1 MKQGI
6 HHESVDAPAAAMRSA
21 DIRHELYP
29 MPHTEAMDVRKK
41 DLIIRKAERRIHVR
55 VQNCR
60 VQTAMGTKRRDRDV
74 QDGQPVA
81 QLHTLCFACALFFHA
96 LINGDRVALPHQF
109 PAQTDLLSIVKS
121 SSSKPIDHGADDSKL
136 HANSYHF
143 LFLSFHTASSSF
155 GEMQDSSTES
165 FWLRPEF
172 SSLKNRPAPRRRMS
186 LSRA

>member
-1 MKQGI
+1 MSGSKTAVSRQPW
-6 HHESVDAPAAAMRSA
+6 APKEETGMYRMDSRSPSSTRSA
-21 DIRHELYP
+21 LP
-29 MPHTEAMDVRKK
+29 APS
-41 DLIIRKAERRIHVR
+41 
-55 VQNCR
+55 
-60 VQTAMGTKRRDRDV
+60 
-74 QDGQPVA
+74 
-81 QLHTLCFACALFFHA
+81 FFHA

-172 SSLKNRPAPRRRMS
+172 SSLKNRLAPRRRMP

>member
-1 MKQGI
+1 MTVSSGHQPQFPAQLRPVVLPEVGLHDREIQPHRSHRHILYSELQKLLPHFFDFGDDRPAPEPAQRPHMKQGI
-6 HHESVDAPAAAMRSA
+6 HHESVDAPAAAVRSA

-60 VQTAMGTKRRDRDV
+60 VQAAMGTKRRDRDV

-96 LINGDRVALPHQF
+96 LINGDRMALPHQF
-109 PAQTDLLSIVKS
+109 PAR
-121 SSSKPIDHGADDSKL
+121 PIS
-136 HANSYHF
+136 
-143 LFLSFHTASSSF
+143 
-155 GEMQDSSTES
+155 
-165 FWLRPEF
+165 
-172 SSLKNRPAPRRRMS
+172 
-186 LSRA
+186 